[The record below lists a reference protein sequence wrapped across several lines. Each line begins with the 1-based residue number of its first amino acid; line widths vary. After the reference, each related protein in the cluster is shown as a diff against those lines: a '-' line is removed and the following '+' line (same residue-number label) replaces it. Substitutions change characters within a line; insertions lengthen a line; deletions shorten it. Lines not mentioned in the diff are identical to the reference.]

1 MTIWQRLRQ
10 FFGADPLDVED
21 GWSDSFPHSEPR
33 PSDFDC
39 PDTQPTS
46 PGLLDTLPGRLE

>member
-1 MTIWQRLRQ
+1 MTIWQRLRR
-10 FFGADPLDVED
+10 FFGADPLDVEE
-21 GWSDSFPHSEPR
+21 GWNDSFPDSSPW

>member
-1 MTIWQRLRQ
+1 MTFWQRLRR
-10 FFGADPLDVED
+10 FFGADPLDVEE